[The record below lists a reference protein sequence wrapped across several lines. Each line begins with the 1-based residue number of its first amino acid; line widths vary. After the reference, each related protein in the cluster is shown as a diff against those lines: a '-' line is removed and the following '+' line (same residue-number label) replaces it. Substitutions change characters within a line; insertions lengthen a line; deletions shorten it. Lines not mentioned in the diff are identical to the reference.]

1 MDFELTDEQS
11 DIKRAAKDFA
21 EGEFPDKA
29 KECDR
34 EEKFPRDVWKKA
46 CELGFVGG
54 HLDEKWNGGGLGYL
68 EAALASEQFTRVD
81 PGMGS
86 VLTTTLGAE
95 VIQEFGTEAQKEKYL
110 APLPE
115 GDAIMGIAITEPDAG
130 SDVAGCVGTTAVKD
144 GDEWIIN
151 GNKMFTTNGDIAD
164 HLVVVCMTDP
174 DTDSRHRKQSMFIV
188 ETDWDG
194 FESSKIEGKAGLRAS
209 DTAELSFNDVRVP
222 DENLLG
228 KRGHGFYQTMAFFN
242 RSRTYIGAQGVGIAQ
257 GALDRALDYVQE
269 REAFGQKISDF
280 QGIRFRLAHMASRTE
295 AARNLVYRAA
305 WKLDNGKMSPIDVA
319 MAKWYAAETGVR
331 VSEEAVQLHG
341 GYGYI
346 DDYDVERFW
355 RASKVVEIYEG
366 TKEIEKSIVAGELL
380 G

>member
-1 MDFELTDEQS
+1 MDFDLTEEQR
-11 DIKRAAKDFA
+11 DLKRAAKEFA

-34 EEKFPRDVWKKA
+34 EEKFPHDVWEKA
-46 CELGFVGG
+46 CDLGFVGG
-54 HLDEKWNGGGLGYL
+54 HLDEKWNGGGFGFL
-68 EAALASEQFTRVD
+68 EAAIVMEEFVRVD
-81 PGMGS
+81 PGMAS

-95 VIQEFGTEAQKEKYL
+95 VIQEFGTEEQKEKYL
-110 APLPE
+110 APLPQGE
-115 GDAIMGIAITEPDAG
+115 AIMGIAITEPDAG
-130 SDVAGCVGTTAVKD
+130 SDVAGCVGTRAVKD
-144 GDEWIIN
+144 GDEWILN

-174 DTDSRHRKQSMFIV
+174 DADSRHQRQSMFIV
-188 ETDWDG
+188 ETVWDG
-194 FESSKIEGKAGLRAS
+194 FESNKITGKAGLRAS

-222 DENLLG
+222 EENLLG
-228 KRGHGFYQTMAFFN
+228 ERGSGFYQTMAFFN

-280 QGIRFRLAHMASRTE
+280 QGVRFKLADMATKTE
-295 AARNLVYRAA
+295 AARNLVYGAA
-305 WKLDNGKMSPIDVA
+305 WKLDNGQMSPIDVA

-331 VSEEAVQLHG
+331 VSEEALQLHG

-366 TKEIEKSIVAGELL
+366 TKEIEKSIVAGELV